1 MYRMRLFGD
10 TFGLFW
16 AFALIVAIPV
26 AVYWRSPTTGA
37 ADRIECLQEDVM
49 CRYCKGTGKY
59 QLLNKVVDCDQCDG
73 HEVVAVP
80 EVPRFADELDYDE
93 EKECPVPTEL
103 R

>member
-1 MYRMRLFGD
+1 
-10 TFGLFW
+10 
-16 AFALIVAIPV
+16 
-26 AVYWRSPTTGA
+26 
-37 ADRIECLQEDVM
+37 M